1 MNLENENVLGTFDS
15 QNLKLLN
22 KWPPDPC
29 KPRTGDGY
37 GSHKYRRL
45 FIGCRS
51 QLVAMVNADTR

>member
-1 MNLENENVLGTFDS
+1 VGAFDS

-22 KWPPDPC
+22 KWPPSPC
-29 KPRTGDGY
+29 KPRPGDGY

-51 QLVAMVNADTR
+51 QLVAMVNADAR